1 MTTKKKNAAMR
12 LLLLKTRKM
21 NNEERQNKEKCMRWK
36 EYDMCVVIK
45 TQMNNEE
52 RQTNMMSRIF
62 VIWLTIV
69 MFTSMNATRS
79 INEKS

>member
-1 MTTKKKNAAMR
+1 
-12 LLLLKTRKM
+12 
-21 NNEERQNKEKCMRWK
+21 MRWK